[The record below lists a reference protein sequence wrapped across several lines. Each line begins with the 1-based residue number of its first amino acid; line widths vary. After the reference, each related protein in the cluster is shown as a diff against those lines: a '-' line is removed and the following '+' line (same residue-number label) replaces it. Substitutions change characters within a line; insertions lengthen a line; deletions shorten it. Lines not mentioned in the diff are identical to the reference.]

1 MKVLGSSAFYDRS
14 KDLVPS
20 IMKAIDA
27 AEFLE
32 DFCISNRYDVF
43 LFQGFVIFSE
53 VMKSATAKDCQTF

>member
-20 IMKAIDA
+20 FMKAIDA

-32 DFCISNRYDVF
+32 DQIKISVF
-43 LFQGFVIFSE
+43 QFLLFSLR
-53 VMKSATAKDCQTF
+53 

>member
-20 IMKAIDA
+20 FMKAIDA

-32 DFCISNRYDVF
+32 DRIKISVF
-43 LFQGFVIFSE
+43 QIVMLSFFSKALLFSLR
-53 VMKSATAKDCQTF
+53 